1 MARPSGYDA
10 NVHIT
15 AALSEPC
22 LAAGATWSAIAKVC
36 DSTIPTVRLW
46 ASENPG
52 FLSAVKLAK
61 AIVDDA
67 VEVAFKLNATGG
79 AVKSTTKDTYGRV
92 MTTYYPP
99 DTTAGIFWLCNRR
112 PKGYDAEHPDAG
124 WQHVQRVEHTGANGG
139 PIEYA
144 DLTDKPEAEVIAEAE
159 ALTRRAAEAERP
171 GGGTPKAR
179 VHKSAHKS

>member
-1 MARPSGYDA
+1 MGRPSGYDPDRHVVA
-10 NVHIT
+10 V
-15 AALSEPC
+15 LSEQC

-46 ASENPG
+46 ASQNPG
-52 FLSAVKLAK
+52 FLAAVKLAK

-79 AVKSTTKDTYGRV
+79 AVKSTTKDSYGRIT
-92 MTTYYPP
+92 TTYYPP

-112 PKGYDAEHPDAG
+112 PKGYDDEHPEDG

-144 DLTDKPEAEVIAEAE
+144 DLTDKSEAEVIAEAE
-159 ALTRRAAEAERP
+159 ALTRRAAEAER
-171 GGGTPKAR
+171 GRSRAKKA
-179 VHKSAHKS
+179 